1 MPHRFVRCDR
11 LPHCAQRV
19 DRLGDDSDQA
29 MLREPCGE
37 RRGTLANAGIVEE
50 RRAAASSAHRSRE
63 HGNTVRERWL
73 VGLPALLTT
82 S

>member
-1 MPHRFVRCDR
+1 
-11 LPHCAQRV
+11 
-19 DRLGDDSDQA
+19 